1 VILDVTGLSKRFGG
15 LAAVDGVSFQVARGT
30 VHGLI
35 GPNGSGKS
43 TVFNLLSGLY
53 RIDGGTVR
61 FNGVAIQGHR
71 SDRVARAGLARTFQ
85 EIQLFY
91 DMTVLEN
98 AMIGCQRLTRAGP
111 VAAITRRRW
120 VRQEEQGIVDQA
132 RAQLAFLGLSAY
144 EQEQARTI
152 SYGHQRLLE
161 IARAL
166 CSKPDLLLLDEPA
179 AGMNHAETDRLAG
192 LIGQI
197 RARGVTVLLV
207 EHNMKMVMG
216 VCSHVTVLARGQVIA
231 DGLPAAVQ
239 ADPKV
244 IEAYL
249 GTPRAP
255 C

>member
-1 VILDVTGLSKRFGG
+1 MILAVDKLSKRFGG
-15 LAAVDGVSFQVARGT
+15 LAAVDGVSFQVERGA

-53 RIDGGTVR
+53 RIDSGIVR
-61 FNGVAIQGHR
+61 FNDAAIQGQR

-111 VAAITRRRW
+111 VDAIFRRRW
-120 VRQEEQGIVDQA
+120 VAQEERDIHDQA
-132 RAQLAFLGLSAY
+132 RACLAFLGLSAY
-144 EQEQARTI
+144 EDEQARNI

-166 CSKPDLLLLDEPA
+166 GGKPDLLLLDEPA

-216 VCSHVTVLARGQVIA
+216 ICSRVTVLARGQVIA

-239 ADPKV
+239 ADSRV

-249 GTPRAP
+249 GTPRAS